1 MLSYVPIVK
10 VLTFNLCSYVVCR
23 LILPSAPICLS
34 LYLSRRDWNPTI
46 RVDGKKL
53 YHGIMWPSMLLTLCT
68 GTGLVVINGM
78 SWVSQSAWL
87 QIKILI
93 VISLCIY
100 QLYLGRLRKVFV
112 LRANKHGHV
121 FYRWLNEAPVIALIA
136 IIFLAVFKPSL
147 WVT

>member
-1 MLSYVPIVK
+1 MYLLLKSLHLIFVVTWFAGLFYLPRLYVYHS
-10 VLTFNLCSYVVCR
+10 TS
-23 LILPSAPICLS
+23 
-34 LYLSRRDWNPTI
+34 
-46 RVDGKKL
+46 VDETGIQRFELMEKKL

-68 GTGLVVINGM
+68 GTGLVVINDM